1 MVYRKQ
7 IIRIYT
13 NNEMNQERYR
23 IGKVYISITTPK
35 DAEGRITQAT
45 LNGENGYICVSNMRT
60 VVLANENERY
70 CKLMNEAY
78 MCLLE

>member
-1 MVYRKQ
+1 
-7 IIRIYT
+7 
-13 NNEMNQERYR
+13 MNQERYR